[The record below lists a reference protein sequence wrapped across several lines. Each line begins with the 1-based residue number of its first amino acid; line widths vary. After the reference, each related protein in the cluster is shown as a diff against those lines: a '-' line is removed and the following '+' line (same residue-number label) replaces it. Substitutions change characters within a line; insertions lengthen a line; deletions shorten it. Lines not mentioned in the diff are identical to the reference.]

1 MIKGVDISGP
11 INVSVDTLRQAG
23 VEFVI
28 CKTGFGSD
36 YPGQQ
41 DSGIAK
47 NLALLEKAGMP
58 YGVYHYS
65 YARDKQGG
73 IDEAKHCLR
82 LLGSYKPKYGV
93 WFDMEDAS
101 TLGGDLKGA
110 AQGFCDTIEAA
121 GHQAGVY
128 ANAGW
133 WKNRLTDPI
142 FDKWPKWVA
151 QYASECQIADP
162 DIWQYTDKLVIG
174 GQTFDG
180 NYCYTTFGGG
190 KVSKSRVFSEQE
202 NGITNPYAGSAHT
215 GVDLGWHKDEHT
227 PIIAHSD
234 GQVVM
239 VQTGYGQDMSLTGN
253 ASYGNMVKIKH
264 PNGYYTLYAHLSQVD
279 VKKGQQVKQGQK
291 IGNMGETGR
300 SEAPHLHF
308 EVHNTADHY
317 IDPTPYIAADL
328 PGLPTYTETPA
339 DYQVEVTAD
348 DLNIRSGPGT
358 GYASQGVCKPGK
370 HQIVA
375 EADGTGASKW
385 GKLSTGGWIALDYAT
400 KVEEAEDM
408 TKDEVKKIALEAIQE
423 YNDSQAKK
431 ATPDW
436 AKDAVEAVKA
446 GKVMNGDDDGAFRPE
461 SSVKR
466 DELAQTIVNFTE
478 SDMLADKVEE
488 IVEDVMENR
497 E

>member
-1 MIKGVDISGP
+1 MPIKGVDISGP
-11 INVSVDTLRQAG
+11 IKVTVDTLRKAG

-41 DSGIAK
+41 DSGIAA

-82 LLGSYKPKYGV
+82 MLGSYKPQYGV

-101 TLGGDLKGA
+101 TLGGDLPGA
-110 AQGFCDTIEAA
+110 AKGFCDTIEAA

-142 FDKWPKWVA
+142 FDRWPKWVA
-151 QYASECQIADP
+151 QYADECQIADP

-174 GQTFDG
+174 GQIFDG
-180 NYCYTTFGGG
+180 NWCYTTFGGG

-215 GVDLGWHKDEHT
+215 GVDLGWHTDAHT
-227 PIIAHSD
+227 PVIAHSD

-253 ASYGNMVKIKH
+253 ASYGNLVKIKH

-291 IGNMGETGR
+291 IGNMGKSGR
-300 SEAPHLHF
+300 SDGEHLHF
-308 EVHNTADHY
+308 EVHNTGDHY

-328 PGLPTYTETPA
+328 PNLPTYTETPV

-348 DLNIRSGPGT
+348 DLNVRSGPGT
-358 GYASQGVCKPGK
+358 GYTTQGVCTPGK

-385 GKLSTGGWIALDYAT
+385 GKLSTGGWISLDYAT
-400 KVEEAEDM
+400 KVEEEDDM
-408 TKDEVKKIALEAIQE
+408 TAEEVKKIALEAIQE
-423 YNDSQAKK
+423 YNAEQAKK
-431 ATPDW
+431 ATPEW
-436 AKDAVEAVKA
+436 AKDAVDAVKA
-446 GKVMNGDDDGAFRPE
+446 AKVMNGDEGGFRPE
-461 SSVKR
+461 STVKR
-466 DELAQTIVNFTE
+466 DELAQTIVNFAE

-488 IVEDVMENR
+488 IVEDVLDNR